1 MEVKLH
7 EITVRELVE
16 NYSDHAEEGVFGYNN
31 RLDIRPPYQREFIYN
46 DTQRALVIDTLMK
59 GFPLNVMYWS
69 VKDDGNFEI
78 IDGQQRTIS
87 ICQYVHGDFS
97 FQDRFF
103 HNLQQDEQEQILN
116 YRLTIYLCTGTD
128 SEKLKWFETIN
139 IAGEVLTKQE
149 LLNAIYSGPWV
160 TDAKRFFSKRNS
172 PAYGIANQYLSG
184 VAIRQDYLETALM
197 WISNR
202 DGIDLKEYMARHQHD
217 PNANALW
224 RYFREVIE
232 WVQLTFPV
240 YRREMKG
247 IAWGDFYNE
256 HKDRTLDSNKL
267 EKQISLLMMDDD
279 VTSKKGIYRYVLDGN
294 ERYLNIRAFTPNQKR
309 EAYERQKGRCPVC
322 KEVFELSE
330 MEADHITPWSQGGKT
345 ESSNCQLLC
354 REDNRRKSDI

>member
-279 VTSKKGIYRYVLDGN
+279 VTSKKGIYRYVLDEN
-294 ERYLNIRAFTPNQKR
+294 ERYLKVKQDVM
-309 EAYERQKGRCPVC
+309 G
-322 KEVFELSE
+322 
-330 MEADHITPWSQGGKT
+330 H
-345 ESSNCQLLC
+345 LL
-354 REDNRRKSDI
+354 

>member
-1 MEVKLH
+1 
-7 EITVRELVE
+7 
-16 NYSDHAEEGVFGYNN
+16 
-31 RLDIRPPYQREFIYN
+31 
-46 DTQRALVIDTLMK
+46 
-59 GFPLNVMYWS
+59 
-69 VKDDGNFEI
+69 
-78 IDGQQRTIS
+78 
-87 ICQYVHGDFS
+87 
-97 FQDRFF
+97 
-103 HNLQQDEQEQILN
+103 
-116 YRLTIYLCTGTD
+116 
-128 SEKLKWFETIN
+128 
-139 IAGEVLTKQE
+139 
-149 LLNAIYSGPWV
+149 
-160 TDAKRFFSKRNS
+160 
-172 PAYGIANQYLSG
+172 
-184 VAIRQDYLETALM
+184 M

-267 EKQISLLMMDDD
+267 EKQISLLMMDDY

-309 EAYERQKGRCPVC
+309 EAYERQKGRCHVC